1 MFQISGFYLKYKLFY
16 QKPAHFLSAQMAL
29 VSTFFQMFIVLGMY
43 YFGWNQTDKCWAR
56 IMIIINFMVILM
68 NLCLTIGTFG
78 VNLIIFKPILLL
90 IVNHK
95 NFRLIF
101 DCELNGKRSRAEPN
115 WKSFSPNYGSSQLG
129 SDSLIPILL
138 LMVITWYYKT

>member
-1 MFQISGFYLKYKLFY
+1 
-16 QKPAHFLSAQMAL
+16 
-29 VSTFFQMFIVLGMY
+29 
-43 YFGWNQTDKCWAR
+43 
-56 IMIIINFMVILM
+56 MIIINFMVILM

-101 DCELNGKRSRAEPN
+101 DCELNGKGHEPN
-115 WKSFSPNYGSSQLG
+115 RTENHSAQTMARAS
-129 SDSLIPILL
+129 
-138 LMVITWYYKT
+138 